1 MPTTE
6 FAEELQQR
14 TQILIDK
21 TKQNIM
27 QSYLKYKEYYD
38 RKAKAA
44 PLSEQDFC
52 FILQPKADNQGSK
65 IPFREYRWIGPYR
78 IEKALPNDNYIVRRL
93 NTNKTQILHRI
104 RLKKFVPNTPLEDKY
119 AKEKLQPD
127 DEIIIPQDDL
137 YTISWEADFD
147 YHVFEPRRDDKTN
160 EELRTPDSDADVTTS
175 DYVIYDNADDN
186 AVRPGTATSRD
197 APIMHDEHDVSENAA
212 RDEQSSEIERPR
224 TATSRNS
231 HNGGNTPPSSEKN
244 VNDVT
249 NELEGEKN
257 SPNEGDDITVPG
269 ISDNLNDAENEKGN
283 EVSSPRGGKYNLRP
297 NPTPNYTD
305 EYRY

>member
-38 RKAKAA
+38 SKAKAA
-44 PLSEQDFC
+44 PLKEQDFC

-65 IPFREYRWIGPYR
+65 IPFRDYHWIGPYR
-78 IEKALPNDNYIVRRL
+78 IEKVLPNDNYIVRRL
-93 NTNKTQILHRI
+93 NTNKTQILHQI

-119 AKEKLQPD
+119 SKEKLQPD

-147 YHVFEPRRDDKTN
+147 YQVFEPRQDDIPN
-160 EELRTPDSDADVTTS
+160 EELQQADTNGS
-175 DYVIYDNADDN
+175 GSNDDYVIYDNANDD
-186 AVRPGTATSRD
+186 AV
-197 APIMHDEHDVSENAA
+197 
-212 RDEQSSEIERPR
+212 RPR
-224 TATSRNS
+224 TATSRE
-231 HNGGNTPPSSEKN
+231 GILAGDA
-244 VNDVT
+244 NDVSEVKERT
-249 NELEGEKN
+249 
-257 SPNEGDDITVPG
+257 T
-269 ISDNLNDAENEKGN
+269 AENETRPRMTASRDAPILHDENDVN
-283 EVSSPRGGKYNLRP
+283 EHAAKDEQRSEIKRPSTAISRNNQNTGDTPTDSLNENNDSTGKSPNRGEDKNNNLQQYCRK
-297 NPTPNYTD
+297 
-305 EYRY
+305 